1 MADVW
6 AEFPTHKIQ
15 RSSSVFRG
23 KVDLMLPNLLQV
35 SLSRKYSKYFIKVNQ
50 FMLEDVMKK
59 AFRSLKINF
68 RRMAVFKERVQF
80 KFVRKAFKGLR
91 QVVRGSALM
100 RVFIERSDQV
110 RRVKVKKNILY
121 ALRSAV

>member
-23 KVDLMLPNLLQV
+23 KVDLVLPNLLQV
-35 SLSRKYSKYFIKVNQ
+35 SLSKKYSKYFIKVNQ

-68 RRMAVFKERVQF
+68 RRMVVFKER
-80 KFVRKAFKGLR
+80 A
-91 QVVRGSALM
+91 
-100 RVFIERSDQV
+100 
-110 RRVKVKKNILY
+110 
-121 ALRSAV
+121 